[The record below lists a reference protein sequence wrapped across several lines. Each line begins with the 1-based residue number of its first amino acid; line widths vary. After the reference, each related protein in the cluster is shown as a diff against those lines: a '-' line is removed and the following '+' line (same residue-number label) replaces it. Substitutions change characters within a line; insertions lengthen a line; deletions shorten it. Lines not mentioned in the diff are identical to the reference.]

1 MTIQTPAKI
10 NLTLE
15 LLGRRPDGF
24 HEIATWMV
32 PVGLFD
38 RLVIEPA
45 TADHFFT
52 EIPGLSWDDGNL
64 IFRAVQLFREETGVR
79 ASYRIELKKCIPIG
93 AGLAGGSSDAAATLR
108 LLNRLHEC
116 ALTDDAVAGLAARLG
131 SDTAFFVRC
140 EPAWCT
146 GRGEVM
152 TAKPLPNGL
161 WCLLVKPDFGI
172 PTAAAYAAYARL
184 PPAERRGQTVV
195 TPWGELRND
204 LEPAVFSKYVI
215 LPVMKAWLA
224 RQPET
229 RLCLMSGSGSTVFA
243 VVEGNESRA
252 RDLQQRF
259 FDFFGTAFWSAVCRL
274 NPAEARDTH
283 FKAN

>member
-1 MTIQTPAKI
+1 MTIETPAKI

-24 HEIATWMV
+24 HEIATWIV

-38 RLVIEPA
+38 RLEIEPA
-45 TADHFFT
+45 AADQFST
-52 EIPGLSWDDGNL
+52 DTPGLRWDDGNL
-64 IFRAVQLFREETGVR
+64 IFRAVQLFRKETGTQVP
-79 ASYRIELKKCIPIG
+79 YRIELTKRIPVG

-108 LLNRLHEC
+108 LLNQLHGC
-116 ALTDDAVAGLAARLG
+116 ALTADDLAGLAARLG

-152 TAKPLPNGL
+152 TAKPFPDGL

-172 PTAAAYAAYARL
+172 PTGAAYAAYARL
-184 PPAERRGQTVV
+184 APAAKRGQTIV

-204 LEPAVFSKYVI
+204 LEPAVFPKYVI
-215 LPVMKAWLA
+215 LPVLKSWLA
-224 RQPET
+224 RQQET
-229 RLCLMSGSGSTVFA
+229 RLSLMSGSGSTVFA
-243 VVEGNESRA
+243 VTDQGEPAA
-252 RDLQQRF
+252 RELQQRF
-259 FDFFGTAFWSAVCRL
+259 LEFFGPTFWSAVCRL
-274 NPAEARDTH
+274 DPVMTGTA
-283 FKAN
+283 